1 MQPLENEAENLIN
14 QNETIFDKILL
25 VYIQLYLKI
34 FLLKLYNYL
43 LAM

>member
-34 FLLKLYNYL
+34 FF
-43 LAM
+43 